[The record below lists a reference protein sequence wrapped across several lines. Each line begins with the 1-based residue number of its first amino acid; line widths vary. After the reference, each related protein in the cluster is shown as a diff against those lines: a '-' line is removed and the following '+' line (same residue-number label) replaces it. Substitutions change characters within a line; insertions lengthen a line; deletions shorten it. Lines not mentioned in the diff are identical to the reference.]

1 MTVLFC
7 VFLSVLIFDVLR
19 HFENLFPFLLRVKS
33 NIKWIV
39 ISINLTPIEPKN
51 RGCGNAH

>member
-7 VFLSVLIFDVLR
+7 GFLSVLSFDILR
-19 HFENLFPFLLRVKS
+19 HFENLFPFLRVKS

-39 ISINLTPIEPKN
+39 ISINLIPIEHNN